1 MVVVLGSRIFISTL
15 APYHIITRFLLLSLS
30 LCLSLFSLIA
40 LILFILGSCMS
51 SYIFA
56 AGDNCISFWG
66 VVVVVV
72 VIVEQASLETD

>member
-1 MVVVLGSRIFISTL
+1 
-15 APYHIITRFLLLSLS
+15 
-30 LCLSLFSLIA
+30 
-40 LILFILGSCMS
+40 MS

-56 AGDNCISFWG
+56 AGDNCASFWG